1 MRKVIMKIITNWLSN
16 IMAKYAILKGNN
28 FAGLPGGSTEL
39 PIKFMNMILEDI
51 KEHNKSVW
59 ILLQDLSKAY
69 DWVDFTILRW
79 AMKRVKILPSCI
91 AFILD
96 FFTYRKNAIL
106 MKRGLSD
113 YYDVKID
120 IDQGEVISPL
130 LWCIYFDPLLCEI
143 NQLNKGYIL
152 TYQWMSNVSKG
163 IKQQLQEQ
171 IAALGFMDNANWIS
185 STLEDLKDILAVAND
200 YYNLTRAAINKEKSK
215 LITNTTITHD
225 LIPIRFES
233 TIIPI
238 QPSFEAVRFLEVKVN
253 V

>member
-1 MRKVIMKIITNWLSN
+1 
-16 IMAKYAILKGNN
+16 
-28 FAGLPGGSTEL
+28 
-39 PIKFMNMILEDI
+39 
-51 KEHNKSVW
+51 
-59 ILLQDLSKAY
+59 
-69 DWVDFTILRW
+69 
-79 AMKRVKILPSCI
+79 
-91 AFILD
+91 
-96 FFTYRKNAIL
+96 
-106 MKRGLSD
+106 
-113 YYDVKID
+113 
-120 IDQGEVISPL
+120 
-130 LWCIYFDPLLCEI
+130 
-143 NQLNKGYIL
+143 
-152 TYQWMSNVSKG
+152 MSNVSKG